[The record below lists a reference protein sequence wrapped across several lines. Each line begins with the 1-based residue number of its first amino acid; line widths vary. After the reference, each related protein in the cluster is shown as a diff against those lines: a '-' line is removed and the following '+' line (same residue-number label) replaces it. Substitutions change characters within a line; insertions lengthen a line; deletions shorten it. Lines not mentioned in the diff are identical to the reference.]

1 MKEVTQLGNTSK
13 SKRTVGPKDK
23 SSKTSISIT
32 IPYPWLFASVILYL
46 TVPLF
51 MFFLG
56 YLRLSVGIP
65 LTLIFAGI
73 VLFSVSDCLNN
84 PDGKKL
90 LRSEHDFTIPLS
102 YLIGFAVTAI
112 AVAFLAGDESNYITG
127 QVLCVDGGM
136 AI

>member
-1 MKEVTQLGNTSK
+1 
-13 SKRTVGPKDK
+13 
-23 SSKTSISIT
+23 
-32 IPYPWLFASVILYL
+32 
-46 TVPLF
+46 

-112 AVAFLAGDESNYITG
+112 AVAFLAGIGEFCTTIQDHAFRRAILRDLIDYDWPVIYNYSTQTNPEVMEIF
-127 QVLCVDGGM
+127 GM
-136 AI
+136 ASGRVFFHVLFYLLDAGGSCR